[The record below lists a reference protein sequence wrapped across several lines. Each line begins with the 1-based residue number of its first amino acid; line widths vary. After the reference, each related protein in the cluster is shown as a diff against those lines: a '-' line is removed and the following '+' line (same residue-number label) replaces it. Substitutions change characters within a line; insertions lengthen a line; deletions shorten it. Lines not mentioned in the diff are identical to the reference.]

1 MKGSGFMMDIN
12 LLDKEMDGRTRCIS
26 VMIKIKLTD
35 YLNLAKKAF
44 ENGGNINGQRG
55 VIKRSSSASK
65 IRDRMNKDFLK
76 GAVFPPVVL
85 GILVSTQ
92 AFEDIENLAID
103 NPELTTKLLD
113 ALQVEDYERVSII
126 DGMQRSNVYI
136 TNSRNNEDRYIRVE
150 VWVALS
156 LVKLLYRM
164 LVLNTGQ
171 VPWNL
176 RRQVEVVYKPFL
188 NTLENAL
195 FTKYPNLRERIKS
208 YEIDDNGRRVN
219 AGEFHKNQLVE
230 LYLAF
235 NLRNEKVEVET
246 QLAEEFHRLDMVEAL
261 EKEENFLV
269 FVDIFAHLCE
279 LDIALGKIDIKLSE
293 IEGKFVEGKSL
304 FTSHPARVGFVVAA
318 TQQILGKIKRDK
330 SPENSQK
337 AYELFVQNCQKL
349 VTKIENIKEVELL
362 REFFAFDFLNE
373 YLQTL
378 PKNKVGDVERKG
390 FTNSFGELLAE
401 EGDINTL
408 EPYWREF

>member
-1 MKGSGFMMDIN
+1 
-12 LLDKEMDGRTRCIS
+12 
-26 VMIKIKLTD
+26 
-35 YLNLAKKAF
+35 
-44 ENGGNINGQRG
+44 
-55 VIKRSSSASK
+55 
-65 IRDRMNKDFLK
+65 
-76 GAVFPPVVL
+76 
-85 GILVSTQ
+85 
-92 AFEDIENLAID
+92 
-103 NPELTTKLLD
+103 
-113 ALQVEDYERVSII
+113 
-126 DGMQRSNVYI
+126 
-136 TNSRNNEDRYIRVE
+136 
-150 VWVALS
+150 
-156 LVKLLYRM
+156 
-164 LVLNTGQ
+164 
-171 VPWNL
+171 
-176 RRQVEVVYKPFL
+176 
-188 NTLENAL
+188 
-195 FTKYPNLRERIKS
+195 
-208 YEIDDNGRRVN
+208 
-219 AGEFHKNQLVE
+219 LVE

-337 AYELFVQNCQKL
+337 AYEVFVQNCQKL
-349 VTKIENIKEVELL
+349 ITKIENIKEVELL

-373 YLQTL
+373 YIQTL

-401 EGDINTL
+401 EEDINTL